1 MSASP
6 SSCGW
11 ARARPIIPL
20 NRPPRYADR
29 FPNVIAPHPPSFNE
43 QDVSDKPR
51 WIRQKKLRTSTN
63 IHRRIDKLYGNRLR
77 SMLAVD
83 DLVGR
88 LVDSLRYSRKL
99 SNTYIVFTSDN
110 GWSMGEHRRAKGK
123 WSAYEEDIRVPLIV
137 RGPSVPEGEVRTHM
151 VLNND
156 FAPTFAQLGRGAYA
170 VLRRRSLLRTAAAP
184 RPAASHPLAFG
195 LPRRSRRV

>member
-1 MSASP
+1 MDTSKN
-6 SSCGW
+6 
-11 ARARPIIPL
+11 L
-20 NRPPRYADR
+20 
-29 FPNVIAPHPPSFNE
+29 
-43 QDVSDKPR
+43 
-51 WIRQKKLRTSTN
+51 LTSTN
-63 IHRRIDKLYGNRLR
+63 IHRRIDKPYGNRLR

-123 WSAYEEDIRVPLIV
+123 WSAYEENIRVPLIV

-156 FAPTFAQLGRGAYA
+156 FAPTFAQLGGVPTPSFVDGRYFVPLLHRDPPLPPAG
-170 VLRRRSLLRTAAAP
+170 VRPSSKKPSRLTLGSPRIRSHSHHHFTVGGVCQRRT
-184 RPAASHPLAFG
+184 
-195 LPRRSRRV
+195 